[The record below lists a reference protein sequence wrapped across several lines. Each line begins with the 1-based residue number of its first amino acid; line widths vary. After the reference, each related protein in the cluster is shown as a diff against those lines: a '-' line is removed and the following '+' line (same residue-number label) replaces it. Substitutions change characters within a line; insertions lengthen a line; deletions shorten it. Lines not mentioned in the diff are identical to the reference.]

1 MRPLLPV
8 VFAISVAL
16 PSLAWAWAALGHRL
30 VGELAEPQLRPN
42 ARLEVARLLE
52 GEREPTLAGIANWA
66 DELRGSDPARFKATS
81 SWHYVGTARG
91 DCMVDS
97 AEECPDGQCVV
108 GQIEAQTRI
117 LADTTKP
124 PRERRE
130 ALKFV
135 VHLVG
140 DAHQPL
146 HASDHD
152 DLGGNT
158 VKLTLR
164 TDIEPEAYAR
174 ANYRDGVMQTNLHS
188 IWDFYILAEAKL
200 DASTY
205 AEQLRRWGS
214 PTAPTQM
221 SPARAWAA
229 ESCRLITQRALYPTT
244 IDLDSAYLDTF
255 RPLAEQRIRQAAFRL
270 AYLINEALDG

>member
-1 MRPLLPV
+1 MKTKLPL
-8 VFAISVAL
+8 VFAIAVAL
-16 PSLAWAWAALGHRL
+16 PTLAWAWAPLGHRL

-42 ARLEVARLLE
+42 ARLTVTRLLE
-52 GEREPTLAGIANWA
+52 GEREPSLAGIANWA
-66 DELRGSDPARFKATS
+66 DELRASDPERFKATS

-97 AEECPDGQCVV
+97 LEECPDGQCVV

-140 DAHQPL
+140 DAHQPF

-164 TDIEPEAYAR
+164 TEIEPEAYAR

-188 IWDFYILAEAKL
+188 VWDYYMLASANL

-205 AEQLRRWGS
+205 ANQLQTWNW

-221 SPARAWAA
+221 SPARAWTG

-244 IDLDSAYLDTF
+244 TDLDPAYLDTF

-270 AYLINEALDG
+270 AYLINAALD